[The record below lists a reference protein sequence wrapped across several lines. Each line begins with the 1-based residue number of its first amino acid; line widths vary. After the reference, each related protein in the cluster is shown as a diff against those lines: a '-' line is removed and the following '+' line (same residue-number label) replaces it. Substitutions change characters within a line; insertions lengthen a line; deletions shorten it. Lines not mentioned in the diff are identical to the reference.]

1 MGKYGTLGEY
11 MRYLLLFLE
20 GIITFISPCILPML
34 PIYISY
40 FAGSEGNQKFRAF
53 RNAIAFVLG
62 FTIIFS
68 LMGAAAS
75 TVGVFFQQ
83 HMRIIN
89 LICGIVMIVFGI
101 NLLGLY
107 PIKVLNN
114 TYKISWN
121 KDTKNMGIV
130 GSFIFGSIF
139 GIGWTPCVG
148 PFLGSALMIA
158 SNSTKIVEGVLMLVV
173 YSLGLGIP
181 FILSAL
187 LIHLL
192 AGVFQFIKSHY
203 SIIKRISGVL
213 LIIIGICMATGYL
226 NIFLSLLTF

>member
-1 MGKYGTLGEY
+1 

-101 NLLGLY
+101 NVLGLY
-107 PIKVLNN
+107 PIKFLNN

-203 SIIKRISGVL
+203 SIIKGISGAL

>member
-1 MGKYGTLGEY
+1 

-40 FAGSEGNQKFRAF
+40 FAGAEGNQKFRAF

-83 HMRIIN
+83 HMKIIN

-203 SIIKRISGVL
+203 SIIKGISGVL
-213 LIIIGICMATGYL
+213 LIVIGICMATGYL
-226 NIFLSLLTF
+226 NVFLSLLTF

>member
-1 MGKYGTLGEY
+1 

-83 HMRIIN
+83 HMKIIN
-89 LICGIVMIVFGI
+89 FICGIVMIVFGI

-114 TYKISWN
+114 TYKIRWN
-121 KDTKNMGIV
+121 KDTKNMGIL
-130 GSFIFGSIF
+130 GSFVFGSIF

-158 SNSTKIVEGVLMLVV
+158 SNSTKIVEGVLMLIV

-192 AGVFQFIKSHY
+192 AGVFQFIKAHY
-203 SIIKRISGVL
+203 SIIKGISGAL
-213 LIIIGICMATGYL
+213 LIVIGICMATGYL
-226 NIFLSLLTF
+226 NVFLSLLTF

>member
-1 MGKYGTLGEY
+1 

-53 RNAIAFVLG
+53 RNAIAFVLC

-101 NLLGLY
+101 NVLGLY
-107 PIKVLNN
+107 PIKFLNN

-192 AGVFQFIKSHY
+192 AGVFQFIKAHY
-203 SIIKRISGVL
+203 SIIKGISGAL
-213 LIIIGICMATGYL
+213 LIVIGICMATGYL
-226 NIFLSLLTF
+226 NVFLSLLTF

>member
-1 MGKYGTLGEY
+1 

-83 HMRIIN
+83 HMKIIN
-89 LICGIVMIVFGI
+89 FICGIVMIVFGI

-203 SIIKRISGVL
+203 SIIKGISGVL
-213 LIIIGICMATGYL
+213 LIVIGICMATGYL
-226 NIFLSLLTF
+226 NVFLSLLTF

>member
-1 MGKYGTLGEY
+1 

-101 NLLGLY
+101 NVLGLY
-107 PIKVLNN
+107 PIKFLNN

-203 SIIKRISGVL
+203 SIIKGISGVL
-213 LIIIGICMATGYL
+213 LIVIGICMATGYL
-226 NIFLSLLTF
+226 NVFLSLLTF

>member
-1 MGKYGTLGEY
+1 

-83 HMRIIN
+83 HMKIIN

-203 SIIKRISGVL
+203 SIIKGTSGVL
-213 LIIIGICMATGYL
+213 LIVIGICMATGYL
-226 NIFLSLLTF
+226 NVFLSLLTF

>member
-1 MGKYGTLGEY
+1 

-83 HMRIIN
+83 HMKIIN

-203 SIIKRISGVL
+203 SIIKGISGVL
-213 LIIIGICMATGYL
+213 LIVIGICMATGYL
-226 NIFLSLLTF
+226 NVFLSLLTF

>member
-1 MGKYGTLGEY
+1 

-83 HMRIIN
+83 HMKIIN

-101 NLLGLY
+101 NL
-107 PIKVLNN
+107 
-114 TYKISWN
+114 
-121 KDTKNMGIV
+121 
-130 GSFIFGSIF
+130 
-139 GIGWTPCVG
+139 
-148 PFLGSALMIA
+148 
-158 SNSTKIVEGVLMLVV
+158 
-173 YSLGLGIP
+173 
-181 FILSAL
+181 
-187 LIHLL
+187 
-192 AGVFQFIKSHY
+192 
-203 SIIKRISGVL
+203 
-213 LIIIGICMATGYL
+213 
-226 NIFLSLLTF
+226 

>member
-1 MGKYGTLGEY
+1 

-75 TVGVFFQQ
+75 TIGVFFQQ

-101 NLLGLY
+101 NVLGLY

-203 SIIKRISGVL
+203 SIIKGISGAL

>member
-1 MGKYGTLGEY
+1 MSYF
-11 MRYLLLFLE
+11 LLFLE

-40 FAGSEGNQKFRAF
+40 FAGAEGNQKFRAF

-83 HMRIIN
+83 HMKIIN

-203 SIIKRISGVL
+203 SIIKGISGVL
-213 LIIIGICMATGYL
+213 LIVIGICMATGYL
-226 NIFLSLLTF
+226 NVFLSLLTF

>member
-1 MGKYGTLGEY
+1 

-83 HMRIIN
+83 HMKIIN

-158 SNSTKIVEGVLMLVV
+158 SNSTKIVEGVLMLIV

-192 AGVFQFIKSHY
+192 AGVFQFIKAHY
-203 SIIKRISGVL
+203 SIIKGISGAL
-213 LIIIGICMATGYL
+213 LIVIGICMATGYL
-226 NIFLSLLTF
+226 NVFLSLLTF

>member
-1 MGKYGTLGEY
+1 

-83 HMRIIN
+83 HMKIIN

-192 AGVFQFIKSHY
+192 AGVFQFIKAHY
-203 SIIKRISGVL
+203 SIIKGISGAL
-213 LIIIGICMATGYL
+213 LIVIGICMATGYL
-226 NIFLSLLTF
+226 NVFLSLLTF

>member
-1 MGKYGTLGEY
+1 

-75 TVGVFFQQ
+75 TIGVFFQQ

-101 NLLGLY
+101 NVLGLY
-107 PIKVLNN
+107 PIKFLNN

-203 SIIKRISGVL
+203 SIIKGISGAL

>member
-1 MGKYGTLGEY
+1 

-53 RNAIAFVLG
+53 RNAIAFVLC

-101 NLLGLY
+101 NVLGLY
-107 PIKVLNN
+107 PIKFLNN

-203 SIIKRISGVL
+203 SIIKGISGAL

>member
-1 MGKYGTLGEY
+1 